1 MHEPPG
7 ISSRFIKSFLTTL
20 VDIFSRFVPKGHRW
34 PGYAYFLMYIDRGKD
49 SRMTNPPLS
58 SSQTWYSKWSL
69 VAIQSI
75 WLIDNRGYMAI
86 SIYRRSCCNL
96 ELSILIIKVVKGMEK
111 RFLFLSDRPL
121 ITNSRFI
128 GREFSPRGLM
138 RDFLRSI
145 STFLFFVS
153 LRFKGSL
160 NIVINE
166 SNLRRLICI
175 RSSLSRV
182 ASWKNSIMM
191 LRFKRIV
198 SILPKCLNYLFILFF
213 IRKQI

>member
-1 MHEPPG
+1 
-7 ISSRFIKSFLTTL
+7 
-20 VDIFSRFVPKGHRW
+20 
-34 PGYAYFLMYIDRGKD
+34 
-49 SRMTNPPLS
+49 MTNPPLS

-213 IRKQI
+213 IREQI